1 MNEEANSKKKMH
13 TDPPDQATGKPITTP
28 DHVLAFV
35 QEAAATA
42 HDYTLMATS
51 PWRRGHRNE
60 ACKPCLCKSSYC
72 PPMHPIITPPP
83 PWRGEDEDG
92 EASFAH
98 GDADA
103 TASCVA

>member
-35 QEAAATA
+35 QEAAAATA

-51 PWRRGHRNE
+51 PWPLLSRRTSE
-60 ACKPCLCKSSYC
+60 
-72 PPMHPIITPPP
+72 
-83 PWRGEDEDG
+83 
-92 EASFAH
+92 
-98 GDADA
+98 
-103 TASCVA
+103 